1 MTTRMTSGR
10 DDRYSRVVAQTWLN
24 KKAIQL
30 LNFTNKGSSAPTFL
44 EFSDNVIL
52 TDYNSI
58 IHMNT
63 TGATKDLVVTL
74 PVITPD
80 TIGLPV
86 TIKFVK
92 GGFGVKVDADPIE
105 IEGNLGGYLIST
117 LYGLV
122 TVYHDGLAWFIKDKL

>member
-1 MTTRMTSGR
+1 MAIGMTSGR

-30 LNFTNKGSSAPTFL
+30 LNFTNKGSSAPTL
-44 EFSDNVIL
+44 LNLTDNVLL

-63 TGATKDLVVTL
+63 TGAPKDLVVTL
-74 PVITPD
+74 PAITVD
-80 TIGLPV
+80 TIGLPITV
-86 TIKFVK
+86 KFVK
-92 GGFGVKVDADPIE
+92 GGFGVNVTADPIE
-105 IEGNLGGYLIST
+105 IEGNLGGYLINT

-122 TVYHDGLAWFIKDKL
+122 TVYHDGLSWYIKNKF